1 MDRISVF
8 LAAENDAGHVQ
19 AVISPKDFPAFEKLG
34 FVKSVDDLKPALKRV
49 RKAADNGDDSHKG

>member
-8 LAAENDAGHVQ
+8 LVDDNDVGYVQ

-34 FVKSVDDLKPALKRV
+34 FVKSVDDLKPATKRG
-49 RKAADNGDDSHKG
+49 RKAADNGDDSNKG